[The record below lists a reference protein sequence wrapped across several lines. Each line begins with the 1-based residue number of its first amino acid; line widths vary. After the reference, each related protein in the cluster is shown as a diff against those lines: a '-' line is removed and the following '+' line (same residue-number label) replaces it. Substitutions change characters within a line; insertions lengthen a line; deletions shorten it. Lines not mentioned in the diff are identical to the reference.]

1 MSEIEILI
9 ASPNDAQD
17 LLNIYSYYVENTA
30 ITFEYDV
37 PSLQE
42 FQQRIENT
50 LKTYPY
56 LIAKIGDEIVG
67 YTYASP
73 FHARK
78 AYSWCVETSI
88 YVDHHYQKN
97 GIGKKLYDA
106 LEKILKMQ
114 NITNLNACIAIPA
127 QDNPYVDFNSVDFH
141 HHLGYEQVGK
151 FHQCG
156 YKFHQW
162 FHIMWMEKMI
172 GEHLTNQEDMIPFSQ
187 IKEKLEFI
195 EL

>member
-67 YTYASP
+67 YTYASS

-162 FHIMWMEKMI
+162 FHIVWMEKMI
-172 GEHLTNQEDMIPFSQ
+172 GEHLSCQKDMIPFPK
-187 IKEKLEFI
+187 IKDDIKLTD
-195 EL
+195 

>member
-97 GIGKKLYDA
+97 GIGKK
-106 LEKILKMQ
+106 
-114 NITNLNACIAIPA
+114 
-127 QDNPYVDFNSVDFH
+127 
-141 HHLGYEQVGK
+141 
-151 FHQCG
+151 
-156 YKFHQW
+156 
-162 FHIMWMEKMI
+162 
-172 GEHLTNQEDMIPFSQ
+172 
-187 IKEKLEFI
+187 
-195 EL
+195 

>member
-1 MSEIEILI
+1 MSEIEVLI
-9 ASPNDAQD
+9 ASPNDAQS
-17 LLNIYSYYVENTA
+17 LLDIYSFYVENTA

-42 FQQRIENT
+42 FQSRIEHT

-56 LIAKIGDEIVG
+56 LIAKINDNIVG
-67 YTYASP
+67 YTYAST

-88 YVDHHYQKN
+88 YVDHRYLKM

-106 LEKILKMQ
+106 LEIILKKQ

-127 QDNPYVDFNSVDFH
+127 SENPYVDFNSVDFH
-141 HHLGYEQVGK
+141 HHLGYCQVGK

-162 FHIMWMEKMI
+162 FHIVWMEKMI
-172 GEHLTNQEDMIPFSQ
+172 GEHLSNQSDMIPFS
-187 IKEKLEFI
+187 KLKDPF
-195 EL
+195 